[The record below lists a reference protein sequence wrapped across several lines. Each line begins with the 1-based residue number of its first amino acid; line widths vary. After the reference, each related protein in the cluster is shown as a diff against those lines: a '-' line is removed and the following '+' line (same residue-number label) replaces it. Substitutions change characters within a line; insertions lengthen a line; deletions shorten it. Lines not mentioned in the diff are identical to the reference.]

1 MKSRISLWFITMCRV
16 FVTYK
21 FFFRWNCQ
29 IDRFRL
35 WKHIKISTIPIL
47 VICISYDSCTM
58 SIIWIELWHL
68 ECGIPDLYNELT
80 YNWCAIFCYFAM
92 FSFYGFCRLSYFFLL
107 QNNNNNKKLYQMHI
121 HNWYRLKNVNWLG
134 RSESARTICIV
145 HMHKHSHIYV
155 YMHQKEHSLPEAHWS
170 FKQFSLVVFVSS
182 ALFFRLFCW
191 CVFFFTSFF
200 AFVSMTELQ

>member
-1 MKSRISLWFITMCRV
+1 MHSTWNVYSKIAIQLSIEVKNFASIFLWFITMCRV

-92 FSFYGFCRLSYFFLL
+92 FSFYGFCRLSYFFSK
-107 QNNNNNKKLYQMHI
+107 QQQ
-121 HNWYRLKNVNWLG
+121 
-134 RSESARTICIV
+134 
-145 HMHKHSHIYV
+145 
-155 YMHQKEHSLPEAHWS
+155 QKIISNAYTQLVS
-170 FKQFSLVVFVSS
+170 FEK
-182 ALFFRLFCW
+182 C
-191 CVFFFTSFF
+191 
-200 AFVSMTELQ
+200 